1 MHSWLVVFDSSLTF
15 YQTPNV
21 HQHMMMMSSNPSN
34 GQRQI
39 ERDRERERVVCT
51 TYNDVE
57 VLDIQ
62 FINWPTLSDDVAL
75 GCTERGGVEAG
86 TDLLALVYNVAAP
99 LPTADE
105 RVDSVGIDDDN
116 GALESVIVVVVMVVV
131 VLLALVLDVDSS
143 ATDVE
148 MLLAVELN
156 AAEIL
161 PERAGQS
168 NQSDAAIPSRGAVFG
183 SSIGGADGAANARPE
198 RGDEAS

>member
-1 MHSWLVVFDSSLTF
+1 
-15 YQTPNV
+15 
-21 HQHMMMMSSNPSN
+21 
-34 GQRQI
+34 
-39 ERDRERERVVCT
+39 VVCT

-116 GALESVIVVVVMVVV
+116 GALESVIVVVV